1 MAEIISGRYNAEV
14 EKYFGGA
21 QPYED
26 NQYGRTFDANASDE
40 EYVWHRD
47 HNDREVEIIEGEGWQ
62 LQIEDCL
69 PMLLNDVKKV
79 FIPKGVYHRLI
90 KGYNTLRV
98 KINENI

>member
-1 MAEIISGRYNAEV
+1 MEIISGKAYIDE
-14 EKYFGGA
+14 GMI
-21 QPYED
+21 
-26 NQYGRTFDANASDE
+26 RTFTTEVPDT

-47 HNDREVEIIEGEGWQ
+47 HNDRYVEILEGDGWQ

-90 KGYNTLRV
+90 KGYNTLQV
-98 KINENI
+98 KINEII

>member
-1 MAEIISGRYNAEV
+1 MFGIEIE
-14 EKYFGGA
+14 
-21 QPYED
+21 
-26 NQYGRTFDANASDE
+26 
-40 EYVWHRD
+40 
-47 HNDREVEIIEGEGWQ
+47 NDRESEIIEGEGWQ

-98 KINENI
+98 KINENHLKHLNNHYKSQRILI

>member
-1 MAEIISGRYNAEV
+1 MEIISG
-14 EKYFGGA
+14 K
-21 QPYED
+21 PYTEQD
-26 NQYGRTFDANASDE
+26 GIRTFNVQAPDS

-47 HNDREVEIIEGEGWQ
+47 NSDREVEILEGEGWQ

-90 KGYNTLRV
+90 KGYNTLKV
-98 KINENI
+98 QINEIT